1 MLQLFIKSVSVY
13 VSPLTAH
20 VGANCHHP
28 PTQADA
34 EMGELTEGIGRIML
48 RVKQLLNIHLQLKR
62 TKILKLFKNL
72 ENDFC

>member
-48 RVKQLLNIHLQLKR
+48 RVKQLLIYSFTTKKNKNIAN
-62 TKILKLFKNL
+62 NL
-72 ENDFC
+72 EIIQKP